1 MNKLILSEEFLRMQ
15 RLAGIIT
22 ESQFKNMKEAIVNTV
37 SDNLSDIF
45 DEKTKKLKPE
55 VKNNII
61 KGLDIIKKQFPDLKI
76 IDHFIVGAA
85 VTYQYE
91 DGSDIDTTVV
101 LDPTVTKE
109 KSKEGFLFMEGCL
122 SIPSSLSKPTRTIRA
137 CKVVVDTDNLGELT
151 FEINPEGDKAN
162 ESISKETMMTVIVQ
176 HEIDHLDGFTIK
188 DRVYNTQV
196 VKKVDFGRNEK
207 IVMKSKEG
215 EMVEVKFK
223 NANKLFLQGYEIV

>member
-1 MNKLILSEEFLRMQ
+1 MKLIVDRGSNGLITKEFTEYLKTPILKSEITQQEADELRLQLNEALEKNPGLGISATQIGIKKRACLIKFGDEELFLVNP
-15 RLAGIIT
+15 IIT
-22 ESQFKNMKEAIVNTV
+22 
-37 SDNLSDIF
+37 
-45 DEKTKKLKPE
+45 
-55 VKNNII
+55 
-61 KGLDIIKKQFPDLKI
+61 
-76 IDHFIVGAA
+76 
-85 VTYQYE
+85 
-91 DGSDIDTTVV
+91 
-101 LDPTVTKE
+101 E
-109 KSKEGFLFMEGCL
+109 KSKEGFLFFEGCL
-122 SIPSSLSKPTRTIRA
+122 SIPSTLTKPIRTIRA
-137 CKVVVDTDNLGELT
+137 SKVIVQTDNLGELT

-215 EMVEVKFK
+215 ELVEVKFK

>member
-1 MNKLILSEEFLRMQ
+1 MKLIVDKGSNGLTTKEFTEYLKTPVLKSEITQQEADKLRKQ
-15 RLAGIIT
+15 LEQGLTEYPGLGISAT
-22 ESQFKNMKEAIVNTV
+22 Q
-37 SDNLSDIF
+37 L
-45 DEKTKKLKPE
+45 
-55 VKNNII
+55 
-61 KGLDIIKKQFPDLKI
+61 GIKKRACYIKFGDEELFLVNP
-76 IDHFIVGAA
+76 IV
-85 VTYQYE
+85 
-91 DGSDIDTTVV
+91 
-101 LDPTVTKE
+101 KE

-137 CKVVVDTDNLGELT
+137 CKVVIDTDNLGELT
-151 FEINPEGDKAN
+151 FEINPEGDKTN

-176 HEIDHLDGFTIK
+176 HEIDHLDGITIK

-215 EMVEVKFK
+215 ELVEVKFK

>member
-1 MNKLILSEEFLRMQ
+1 MKLIVDRGSNGLITKEFTEYLKTPCPKTEFKQYEADMLRKQ
-15 RLAGIIT
+15 LEQGLTEYPGLGISAT
-22 ESQFKNMKEAIVNTV
+22 Q
-37 SDNLSDIF
+37 L
-45 DEKTKKLKPE
+45 
-55 VKNNII
+55 
-61 KGLDIIKKQFPDLKI
+61 GIKKRACYIKFGDEELFLVNPM
-76 IDHFIVGAA
+76 V
-85 VTYQYE
+85 
-91 DGSDIDTTVV
+91 
-101 LDPTVTKE
+101 KE

-137 CKVVVDTDNLGELT
+137 CKVVIDTDNLGELT

-215 EMVEVKFK
+215 EMVEVKYK
-223 NANKLFLQGYEIV
+223 NANKYFLQGYEIV